1 MKGQNWHKFPIL
13 FSLYIAQSI
22 PMSFFSTVVPVIMR
36 QENYSLESIG
46 LLQLVKLPW
55 ILKFL
60 WAPMIDKK
68 ARNSNDLK
76 RWIIGSEIFY
86 AVIIFAIGFL
96 SLQTDFQTIVILMII
111 AFTASATQDI
121 ATDAFAVLIL
131 KKNER
136 SIGNSVQSAGS
147 FIGSLMGTGVLLIAY
162 YYLGWQALL
171 WILAGFVVFAI
182 GPLPYFK
189 KKNAI
194 VKPKPSEK
202 KFDFN
207 KIIKSQN
214 GSVRKVIAFIIYIFL
229 ILFIPIFPSI
239 RFFLQ
244 KGKWKRLILLFTY
257 YSGIIGILAMLK
269 PYMVDLGYNVKEI
282 GLMSGI
288 FGTAV
293 AAGSA
298 FLSGFIQKR
307 IGRRNALKTFAIVNL
322 FVTFYFILIS
332 LNQPTTLQIYLGI
345 AILWGSYGFSSVA
358 IYTTSM
364 DVVRKGYE
372 GTDFTV
378 QIVVSHLSGIIF
390 AILSGKLA
398 GSLGYT
404 GLFASESVFAL
415 VAILVVFFILHKNND
430 YANFK

>member
-1 MKGQNWHKFPIL
+1 MKDQNWHKFPIL

-86 AVIIFAIGFL
+86 AIIIFAIGFL
-96 SLQTDFQTIVILMII
+96 SLQTDFQLIVILMII

-121 ATDAFAVLIL
+121 ATDAFAVLVL
-131 KKNER
+131 KKTER
-136 SIGNSVQSAGS
+136 SLGNSIQSAGS
-147 FIGSLMGTGVLLIAY
+147 FVGSLMGTGVLLIAY

-171 WILAGFVVFAI
+171 WMLAGFVVFAI
-182 GPLPYFK
+182 APLPLFRK
-189 KKNAI
+189 KSPIPKAEVKSINPSVAI
-194 VKPKPSEK
+194 
-202 KFDFN
+202 KFFT
-207 KIIKSQN
+207 
-214 GSVRKVIAFIIYIFL
+214 
-229 ILFIPIFPSI
+229 
-239 RFFLQ
+239 Q
-244 KGKWKRLILLFTY
+244 KGMWKRLILLFTY
-257 YSGIIGILAMLK
+257 YSGIIGMLAMLK
-269 PYMVDLGYNVKEI
+269 PYMVDLGYTVKEI
-282 GLMSGI
+282 GVMSGI

-298 FLSGFIQKR
+298 FLGGFIQKR
-307 IGRRNALKTFAIVNL
+307 IGRRNALKSFAIINL
-322 FVTFYFILIS
+322 FVTLYFILIS
-332 LNQPTTLQIYLGI
+332 LNQPTTAQIYTGI
-345 AILWGSYGFSSVA
+345 AILWGAYGFSSVT

-378 QIVVSHLSGIIF
+378 QIVISHLSGIIF
-390 AILSGKLA
+390 AVLSGKLA
-398 GSLGYT
+398 GALGYT
-404 GLFASESVFAL
+404 GLFTSEAVFAL
-415 VAILVVFFILHKNND
+415 IAIFVVFFILHKNND

>member
-60 WAPMIDKK
+60 WAPLIDKK
-68 ARNSNDLK
+68 ANNSNDLK
-76 RWIIGSEIFY
+76 RWIIGSELFY
-86 AVIIFAIGFL
+86 AVIIFTIGFL
-96 SLQTDFQTIVILMII
+96 SLQTDFQMIVILMII

-136 SIGNSVQSAGS
+136 SLGNSVQSAGS

-162 YYLGWQALL
+162 HYFGWQALL
-171 WILAGFVVFAI
+171 WILAGFVIFVV

-189 KKNAI
+189 KKSP
-194 VKPKPSEK
+194 VPKAEA
-202 KFDFN
+202 
-207 KIIKSQN
+207 KSISPAASIQFFT
-214 GSVRKVIAFIIYIFL
+214 RK
-229 ILFIPIFPSI
+229 
-239 RFFLQ
+239 
-244 KGKWKRLILLFTY
+244 GMWKRLLLLLTY

-269 PYMVDLGYNVKEI
+269 PYMVDLGYTVKEI
-282 GLMSGI
+282 GFMSGI

-298 FLSGFIQKR
+298 FLGGAIQKR
-307 IGRRNALKTFAIVNL
+307 IGRRTALKSFAILNL
-322 FVTFYFILIS
+322 LVTLYFIAIS
-332 LNQPTTLQIYLGI
+332 INQPNIYQIYTGI
-345 AILWGSYGFSSVA
+345 ALLWGTYGFSSVI

-364 DVVRKGYE
+364 DIVRKGYE

-378 QIVVSHLSGIIF
+378 QIVISHLSGVIF
-390 AILSGKLA
+390 AVLSGKLA
-398 GSLGYT
+398 GALGYT
-404 GLFASESVFAL
+404 GLFASEAGFAL
-415 VAILVVFFILHKNND
+415 LAILIVFFILHKNND
-430 YANFK
+430 YANIE

>member
-1 MKGQNWHKFPIL
+1 
-13 FSLYIAQSI
+13 
-22 PMSFFSTVVPVIMR
+22 MSFFSTVVPVIMR

-96 SLQTDFQTIVILMII
+96 SLQTDFQLIVILMII
-111 AFTASATQDI
+111 AFSASATQDI
-121 ATDAFAVLIL
+121 ATDAFAVLVL

-136 SIGNSVQSAGS
+136 SLGNSIQSAGS
-147 FIGSLMGTGVLLIAY
+147 FVGSLMGTGVLLIAY

-171 WILAGFVVFAI
+171 WMLGGFVVFAI
-182 GPLPYFK
+182 APLPLFR
-189 KKNAI
+189 KKNPLPKAEVKSFSPI
-194 VKPKPSEK
+194 VSI
-202 KFDFN
+202 KFFT
-207 KIIKSQN
+207 
-214 GSVRKVIAFIIYIFL
+214 
-229 ILFIPIFPSI
+229 
-239 RFFLQ
+239 Q
-244 KGKWKRLILLFTY
+244 KGMWKRLILLFTY
-257 YSGIIGILAMLK
+257 YSGIIGMLAMLK
-269 PYMVDLGYNVKEI
+269 PYMVDLGYSVKEI
-282 GLMSGI
+282 GFMSGI

-298 FLSGFIQKR
+298 FLGGVIQKR
-307 IGRRNALKTFAIVNL
+307 IGRRNALKSFAIINL
-322 FVTFYFILIS
+322 LVALYYITIS
-332 LNQPTTLQIYLGI
+332 LNQPTLFQLYLGI
-345 AILWGSYGFSSVA
+345 ALLWGTYGFSSVV

-378 QIVVSHLSGIIF
+378 QIVISHLSGILF
-390 AILSGKLA
+390 AVLSGKLA
-398 GSLGYT
+398 GALGYT
-404 GLFASESVFAL
+404 GLFISEAGFAAL
-415 VAILVVFFILHKNND
+415 AILIVFLILHKNND
-430 YANFK
+430 YANIE